1 MLLPPIPL
9 MRARDFAI
17 LIGSFLLVGTAGLI
31 WWNQETQAIERPPG
45 APAGPEAPPVAAVAS
60 RQDPATATTGDWQG
74 EHGPAV
80 AVEAPTARRRDSG
93 SATEGIIRGDI
104 QLAVSVLDRIESIT
118 VVVEEARSAIVRGEV
133 QGIRRKYVP
142 IERGPGTPTF
152 EVRMPF
158 SEYPYVVSVFSPG
171 LNGSRRTI
179 TLDAEHA
186 VVDDIVLAITPG
198 SPFSVLVRDQDAA
211 PYPDVD
217 LVLVAVGDPAGRPT
231 RKATTDNYGSA
242 LFEDLLAGDYQLTA
256 NSGGQPLL
264 EPQTIAVQPGLRSYG
279 TKVQGQGHQLTVPR
293 GIAVGLLVHDA
304 PGYGIADAQ
313 VTATALDSIKLKTV
327 AAPPTDGAGRTSFQ
341 HLQPGRW
348 QITIEKQGHARVDR
362 PLTLTAGQ
370 ETQFLDVR
378 LFPAR
383 R

>member
-1 MLLPPIPL
+1 MPLLPLTL
-9 MRARDFAI
+9 MRARDLAI

-45 APAGPEAPPVAAVAS
+45 ATDGPASPPVAAVAN
-60 RQDPATATTGDWQG
+60 RQAPTVANSGDWNH
-74 EHGPAV
+74 EVGPAV
-80 AVEAPTARRRDSG
+80 AVEAPTSRRRESR
-93 SATEGIIRGDI
+93 ATEGIIRGDI

-142 IERGPGTPTF
+142 VERGVGTPTF

-217 LVLVAVGDPAGRPT
+217 LVLVAVGDPAGRPA

-264 EPQTIAVQPGLRSYG
+264 EPQTISVQPGMRSYG

-293 GIAVGLLVHDA
+293 GIAVNLLVHDA
-304 PGYGIADAQ
+304 PGYGIADAK

-327 AAPPTDGAGRTSFQ
+327 EAPPTDGAGRTAFA

-348 QITIEKQGHARVDR
+348 QVTIEKPGHARVDR
-362 PLTLTAGQ
+362 PLTLTQGQ
-370 ETQFLDVR
+370 EAQFLDVR